1 MTYGG
6 CMSYDVSCL
15 NNDVIK
21 KVYNTNYKRTKNVIA
36 QQEETVKRPRLID
49 ALPVMLKKQSFQFTD
64 KVSAWPFS

>member
-1 MTYGG
+1 
-6 CMSYDVSCL
+6 MSYDVSCL